1 MNASGPGNTIRK
13 MSYKQG
19 KKMKLLKLFIPVFA
33 ILSIVLSGCS
43 DSDAPGTSKNNRE
56 EEHSHTDAQ
65 GKNTDSE
72 YYTCPMHPQ
81 VVSDKP
87 GSCPICG
94 MDLVKK
100 IRARDNAD
108 SGSTDMAEHDSPQ
121 TLTLSGRDQIL
132 SNVSIVKIQR
142 GPVKTE
148 ISAYSYLDFAEQN
161 RKIISARF
169 NGRIEKLYVSRTG
182 ENIKKGQALFELY
195 SPEIVQAQNE
205 YLIALG
211 SGGRS
216 LTGIQNQA
224 VTGMENMAQSAGK
237 KLELLGLT
245 AQQIRD
251 IGNSGEVKTT
261 ITYYSPAGGTVISK
275 KIQEGIY
282 VNEGTAMYEVAD
294 MSTIWSISEVYE
306 KNIATVKTGSRA
318 VLHLQAYPGQSFEGR
333 VTFIYPVLN
342 SASRT
347 VKVRSEFSN
356 RGNLLKPQM
365 YGETVFSS
373 SASSALLVPAGAVLF
388 TGRNNVVWV
397 RTTKNTFESRDVK
410 IGRRTG
416 DSYEVLSGLNEGDMV
431 AATGGYLIDSESQLK
446 GGSGSEHQH

>member
-1 MNASGPGNTIRK
+1 M
-13 MSYKQG
+13 KQ
-19 KKMKLLKLFIPVFA
+19 LKLFIPVFT
-33 ILSIVLSGCS
+33 ILLILLTGCS
-43 DSDAPGTSKNNRE
+43 DSDTPGTGKNAGGE
-56 EEHSHTDAQ
+56 AGEEHNHTDAQ
-65 GKNTDSE
+65 GKSTDSE

-81 VVSDKP
+81 VISDKP

-100 IRARDNAD
+100 IRAKDNTD
-108 SGSTDMAEHDSPQ
+108 SGSSDMAKHDSHQ
-121 TLTLSGRDQIL
+121 SITLSSREQIL
-132 SNVSIVKIQR
+132 SNVSIVKVQR
-142 GPVKTE
+142 GPVKRE

-161 RKIISARF
+161 RKIISARS
-169 NGRIEKLYVSRTG
+169 NGRIEKLYVSKTG
-182 ENIKKGQALFELY
+182 DNIKKGQALFEFY

-211 SGGRS
+211 SGRS
-216 LTGIQNQA
+216 ATGTQNQA
-224 VTGMENMAQSAGK
+224 VTGMEYMAQSARK

-261 ITYYSPAGGTVISK
+261 ITYHSPAGGTVISK
-275 KIQEGIY
+275 KIQEGMY

-306 KNIATVKTGSRA
+306 KDIASLKTGSRA
-318 VLHLQAYPGQSFEGR
+318 MLHLQAYPGQSFEGR

-365 YGETVFSS
+365 YGETVFFSS
-373 SASSALLVPAGAVLF
+373 VSSALLVPAGAVLF

-397 RTTKNTFESRDVK
+397 RTSKNTFESRDVK
-410 IGRRTG
+410 VGSRTG
-416 DSYEVLSGLNEGDMV
+416 DSYEVLAGLNEGEMV

-446 GGSGSEHQH
+446 AGSGSEHQH

>member
-1 MNASGPGNTIRK
+1 MKEKLYNKGR
-13 MSYKQG
+13 
-19 KKMKLLKLFIPVFA
+19 KMKLLKLFVPVFV
-33 ILSIVLSGCS
+33 ILLIALSGCT
-43 DSDAPGTSKNNRE
+43 DSDAPGTEKNTRAE
-56 EEHSHTDAQ
+56 AGEEHLHSD
-65 GKNTDSE
+65 KSTDSE

-100 IRARDNAD
+100 IRAEDNSAAG
-108 SGSTDMAEHDSPQ
+108 SGDMAEHDSHQ
-121 TLTLSGRDQIL
+121 SITLSGKEQIL
-132 SNVSIVKIQR
+132 SNVSIVKVQR
-142 GPVKTE
+142 GPVKRE

-169 NGRIEKLYVSRTG
+169 NGRIEKLYVGRTG
-182 ENIKKGQALFELY
+182 DNIKKGQALFELY

-211 SGGRS
+211 SGRS
-216 LTGIQNQA
+216 VTGVQNQT
-224 VTGMENMAQSAGK
+224 VTGMENMARAARK
-237 KLELLGLT
+237 KLELLGLN

-251 IGNSGEVKTT
+251 IENSGEVKTT
-261 ITYYSPAGGTVISK
+261 VTYYSPAGGTVISK
-275 KIQEGIY
+275 KVQEGMY

-294 MSTIWSISEVYE
+294 MSTVWSISEVYE
-306 KNIATVKTGSRA
+306 KDIASLKTGSRA

-333 VTFIYPVLN
+333 VTLIYPVLN

-356 RGNLLKPQM
+356 RNNLLKPQM
-365 YGETVFSS
+365 YGETIFSS

-388 TGRNNVVWV
+388 TGRKNVVWV
-397 RTTKNTFESRDVK
+397 KTSNNTFESREVK
-410 IGRRTG
+410 VGSRTG
-416 DSYEVLSGLNEGDMV
+416 DSYEVLSGLSDGELV

-446 GGSGSEHQH
+446 AGSGSEHQH